1 MPAKKSAGKPAEEP
15 STPVE
20 ATVAEPAA
28 VEPAAADETAEEP
41 EFANRAERRAAKGKG
56 KSATGQQQT
65 FGKGNVASKG
75 NSGPSQRI
83 WSNRKAG

>member
-15 STPVE
+15 NEP
-20 ATVAEPAA
+20 AESAA
-28 VEPAAADETAEEP
+28 VEPEADETAEEP

-56 KSATGQQQT
+56 KTASGQQQT
-65 FGKGNVASKG
+65 FGKGNVAAKA
-75 NSGPSQRI
+75 NTGPAQRI